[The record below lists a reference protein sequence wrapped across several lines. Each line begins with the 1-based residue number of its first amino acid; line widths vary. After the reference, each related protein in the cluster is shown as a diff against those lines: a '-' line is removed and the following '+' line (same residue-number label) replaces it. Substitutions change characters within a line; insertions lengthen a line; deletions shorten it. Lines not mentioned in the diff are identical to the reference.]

1 MTRVVQRQRPML
13 PYLPFEWQSQ
23 ASDDTDS
30 ATAAKRTRHRKAD
43 AHAAAELL
51 QTTEDI
57 IDVNRPPVS
66 IDPPYKPVCKLS
78 PEVIEEL
85 SNEWEIRIRHDLW
98 NREGYAYKRE
108 ATRGTARAGIP
119 HGIEIPR
126 GV

>member
-1 MTRVVQRQRPML
+1 MA
-13 PYLPFEWQSQ
+13 SQ

-30 ATAAKRTRHRKAD
+30 ATATKRTRHRKARTQP
-43 AHAAAELL
+43 AELL

-57 IDVNRPPVS
+57 IDVNRPTPVS

-98 NREGYAYKRE
+98 NREGYAYKPGGDK
-108 ATRGTARAGIP
+108 RGNACGAFP
-119 HGIEIPR
+119 HGIKEMTTGR
-126 GV
+126 LTVSKSTLLRETET